1 MDGVGGKVK
10 AIVSYNAIKE
20 RHGLFGTS
28 RDMQVK
34 SVQFRAKRAEDLQI
48 TPLSE
53 RLKRRGA
60 GKEGKCI

>member
-34 SVQFRAKRAEDLQI
+34 SVQFGAKRAEDYTLV
-48 TPLSE
+48 
-53 RLKRRGA
+53 
-60 GKEGKCI
+60 